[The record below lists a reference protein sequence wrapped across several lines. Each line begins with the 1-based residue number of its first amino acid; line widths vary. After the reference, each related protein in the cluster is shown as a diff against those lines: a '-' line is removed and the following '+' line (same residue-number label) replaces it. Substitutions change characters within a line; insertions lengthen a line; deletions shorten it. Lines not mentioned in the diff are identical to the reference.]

1 MPKRIDK
8 ETVKAIRQ
16 AVANGDPQGEIAKRY
31 AVSPSAVCRIV
42 NGSRHAEDNDAHK
55 RIEEPAESH

>member
-8 ETVKAIRQ
+8 ETVEAIRQ

-31 AVSPSAVCRIV
+31 MVSPSAVCRIV
-42 NGSRHAEDNDAHK
+42 NGSRHAENNDAHE
-55 RIEEPAESH
+55 RIEDTASAH

>member
-8 ETVKAIRQ
+8 ETVEAIRQ
-16 AVANGDPQGEIAKRY
+16 AVANGEPQGEIAKRY
-31 AVSPSAVCRIV
+31 TVSRSAVCRIV
-42 NGSRHAEDNDAHK
+42 NGSRHAEDNDAHE

>member
-8 ETVKAIRQ
+8 ETVEAIRQ

-31 AVSPSAVCRIV
+31 TVSRSAVCRIV
-42 NGSRHAEDNDAHK
+42 NGSRHAEDHDAHE

>member
-8 ETVKAIRQ
+8 KTVEAIRQ
-16 AVANGDPQGEIAKRY
+16 AVANGEPQGEIAERY
-31 AVSPSAVCRIV
+31 TVSRSAVCRIV
-42 NGSRHAEDNDAHK
+42 NGSRHAENNDAHE